1 MIRTFGRMLRR
12 YALAVAGGVLVLM
25 IAILAMFV
33 GVVAYYADKYQENVR
48 YSAQQIAEALEHG
61 TDGYRLDDE
70 HTTEEWLYGY
80 EWAML
85 LDEQGNVVWQYD
97 LPDRLDRTY
106 TLTEVASFTR
116 WYLGDYPV
124 FCWITEDGLLVLG
137 RTPGTMFRYSFYS
150 YTELFR
156 GIYRGIVPTLLAV
169 AALIVAGC
177 MVFSWRG
184 ARALTGVARGL
195 DTLAAGGTVRLPA
208 TGFTADVA
216 RKLNQTSDL
225 LQRQNTIIA
234 RRDAARTDWIAGVSH
249 DIRTPLA
256 LIFGYAEQLEHD
268 PELSPVQRGTAA
280 AIRVQG
286 QTIRHLIEDLNLT
299 SKLQYNAQPLRRAPV
314 HAGELLRRIV
324 TDFCNSGAGENCTL
338 EFDLDPQAEN
348 LVLDVDASLLE
359 RAFSNLL
366 GNSARHNPGC
376 AITVGARQGEQE
388 LVVTV
393 ADDGNGYP
401 PAVLAV
407 LEDTP
412 LPGPASHVLGLH
424 IVVQI
429 VNAHGG
435 QVTFG
440 RNEPH
445 GARTVLRLP
454 LAGEPGAQDK

>member
-12 YALAVAGGVLVLM
+12 YALAVAGGVLVLT
-25 IAILAMFV
+25 IAILAMFL
-33 GVVAYYADKYQENVR
+33 GIVAYYADKYQENVR
-48 YSAQQIAEALEHG
+48 YSAQQVAEALEP
-61 TDGYRLDDE
+61 DGASYRLNSD
-70 HTTEEWLYGY
+70 HTAQEWLCGY

-97 LPDRLDRTY
+97 LPASLNHTY
-106 TLTEVASFTR
+106 TVTEVASFTR
-116 WYLGDYPV
+116 WYLEDYPV
-124 FCWITEDGLLVLG
+124 FCWITENGLLVLG

-156 GIYRGIVPTLLAV
+156 GIYKGIVPTLLAIV
-169 AALIVAGC
+169 ALIVAGC

-184 ARALTGVARGL
+184 AKALTGVARGL
-195 DTLAAGGTVRLPA
+195 DTLAAGGTVHLPT
-208 TGFTADVA
+208 TGFTAGVA
-216 RKLNQTSDL
+216 GKLNQTSAL
-225 LQRQNTIIA
+225 LQRQNEIIA

-268 PELSPVQRGTAA
+268 PVLPADRQAKAA
-280 AIRVQG
+280 AIRSQG

-314 HAGELLRRIV
+314 HAGELLRQIV

-338 EFDLDPQAEN
+338 DFDLDPKAEN
-348 LVLDVDASLLE
+348 LVLDVDAPLLG

-366 GNSARHNPGC
+366 GNSARHSPGC
-376 AITVGARQGEQE
+376 AVTVHARREETE
-388 LVVTV
+388 LAVMV
-393 ADDGNGYP
+393 ADDGTGYP

-407 LEDTP
+407 LEGTE
-412 LPGPASHVLGLH
+412 LSGPAPHVLGLH

-429 VNAHGG
+429 IKAHGG
-435 QVTFG
+435 QVVFG
-440 RNEPH
+440 QNVPH
-445 GARTVLRLP
+445 GACTVLRLP
-454 LAGEPGAQDK
+454 LAGEQGEKQP